1 METTILSEINFS
13 KSIILLQEKLISWF
27 ENTILF
33 LPDFLVALSVFIVF
47 YFAAR
52 SASELAKKILS

>member
-1 METTILSEINFS
+1 
-13 KSIILLQEKLISWF
+13 
-27 ENTILF
+27 